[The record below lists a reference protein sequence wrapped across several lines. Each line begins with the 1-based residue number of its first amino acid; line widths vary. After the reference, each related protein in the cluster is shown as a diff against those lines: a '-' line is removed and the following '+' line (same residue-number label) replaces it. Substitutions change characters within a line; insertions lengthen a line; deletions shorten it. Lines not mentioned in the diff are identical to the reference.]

1 MLTPHLMPELLGAL
15 PAALY
20 TTDAEGRI
28 TYFNEA
34 AAELWGRRPVLGD
47 SRWCGSW
54 RLFSPDGTPL
64 PHDQCPMAIAIKE
77 DRAMKGVE
85 IIAERPDGSRLP
97 LLVYPTPLHDS
108 GRLVGAVSMV
118 VDMSETKR
126 AEEFTKQI
134 LESSQDCIKVLDLDG
149 HLLSINACGIR
160 ALEVKDLGSAL
171 GARYLDFWQESDRKE
186 AEAALQQALKGGVGR
201 FIACFRTPSGVVTWW
216 DEIITPIL
224 GAQGKPD
231 KLLVISRDI
240 TETRAAAEQRE
251 VLIKELDHRV
261 KNTLATVQSI
271 ANATLPASPALQA
284 YLGRLQAL
292 AQAHRLLAETRWDGG
307 CLETIITTVVSP
319 YPEQVQVR
327 GGGVRLSA
335 RAAQTMCMVMHELTT
350 NAVKHGALSRKGGSV
365 DISWTMQG
373 KADERVLYLE
383 WRETGGPP
391 SRPPNDQGFGCKLI
405 EQAVPFDLGGQTR
418 LHFGSDGLECTIRL
432 PLAGNIIRVR
442 EGPGNH
448 EQPVGQGRVPSPLA
462 QLLG

>member
-1 MLTPHLMPELLGAL
+1 MPGCLSA
-15 PAALY
+15 PSACWW
-20 TTDAEGRI
+20 I
-28 TYFNEA
+28 C
-34 AAELWGRRPVLGD
+34 RR
-47 SRWCGSW
+47 
-54 RLFSPDGTPL
+54 
-64 PHDQCPMAIAIKE
+64 
-77 DRAMKGVE
+77 
-85 IIAERPDGSRLP
+85 
-97 LLVYPTPLHDS
+97 
-108 GRLVGAVSMV
+108 
-118 VDMSETKR
+118 TKR

-160 ALEVKDLGSAL
+160 ALEVKDVGSAL
-171 GARYLDFWQESDRKE
+171 GARYLDFWQDADRKA

-307 CLETIITTVVSP
+307 CLETIITTIVSP

-335 RAAQTMCMVMHELTT
+335 RAAQTMCMVMHDG
-350 NAVKHGALSRKGGSV
+350 HRDGRHDAL
-365 DISWTMQG
+365 
-373 KADERVLYLE
+373 
-383 WRETGGPP
+383 
-391 SRPPNDQGFGCKLI
+391 
-405 EQAVPFDLGGQTR
+405 
-418 LHFGSDGLECTIRL
+418 
-432 PLAGNIIRVR
+432 
-442 EGPGNH
+442 
-448 EQPVGQGRVPSPLA
+448 
-462 QLLG
+462 